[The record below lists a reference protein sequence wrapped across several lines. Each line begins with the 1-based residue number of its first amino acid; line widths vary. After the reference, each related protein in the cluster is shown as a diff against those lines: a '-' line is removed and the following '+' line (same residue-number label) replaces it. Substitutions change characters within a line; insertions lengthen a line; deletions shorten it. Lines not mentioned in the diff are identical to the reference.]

1 VSRVKDDSLRAP
13 FTALEGTTLGED
25 LPVGEDLAKRIEGL
39 VASGQ
44 LAPGSRLPSERDLAD
59 MLCVSR
65 LSVSQAI
72 RILVVRGVAESRRG
86 SGTYVT
92 SRALGSPSVPVDVNA
107 GSVDQL
113 AEFRLWLET
122 TGVVQAAMRAT
133 AEEVREAESALATI
147 RETAGDVLSWM
158 SADTRFHATLVRSAH
173 NPYLSSVYE
182 NVHSSFINREL
193 RRWVRSGEVPGWL
206 AASEGPALYAL
217 HEPLLD
223 AVRGHDPEM
232 ARIAVMRHHLVMA
245 RNLAESSD

>member
-1 VSRVKDDSLRAP
+1 VSRVKDDSLRVP
-13 FTALEGTTLGED
+13 FEALVGAAIGED
-25 LPVGEDLAKRIEGL
+25 LPVGEDLAKRIERL

-59 MLCVSR
+59 MLCISR

-92 SRALGSPSVPVDVNA
+92 SRGSLTVSLDVNA

-133 AEEVREAESALATI
+133 AEEVSEAESALAAI
-147 RETAGDVLSWM
+147 GESAGDVLSWM

-173 NPYLSSVYE
+173 NPYLSSVYD
-182 NVHSSFINREL
+182 NVHTSVINREL
-193 RRWVRSGEVPGWL
+193 RRWVRSGEVPAWL
-206 AASEGPALYAL
+206 RASEGPALYAL

-223 AVRGHDPEM
+223 AVRGRDPDT

-245 RNLAESSD
+245 RNLAASSD

>member
-1 VSRVKDDSLRAP
+1 LSRIKDDSLRAP
-13 FTALEGTTLGED
+13 FKALVGAAIGED
-25 LPVGEDLAKRIEGL
+25 LPLGEDLAKRVEGL
-39 VASGQ
+39 VASGK
-44 LAPGSRLPSERDLAD
+44 LAPGSRLPSERDFAD
-59 MLCVSR
+59 MLSVSR

-92 SRALGSPSVPVDVNA
+92 SRALESLSVPVDVDA
-107 GSVDQL
+107 GSIDQL

-133 AEEVREAESALATI
+133 AEEIGEAESALATL
-147 RETAGDVLSWM
+147 RESAGDVLSWM

-182 NVHSSFINREL
+182 NVHTSVINREV
-193 RRWVRSGEVPGWL
+193 RRWVRSGEVPAWL
-206 AASEGPALYAL
+206 GASEGPALYAL

-223 AVRGHDPEM
+223 AVRGRDPDT
-232 ARIAVMRHHLVMA
+232 ARIAVMRHHLVMTA
-245 RNLAESSD
+245 NLAASSD

>member
-13 FTALEGTTLGED
+13 FTALVGATLGED
-25 LPVGEDLAKRIEGL
+25 LPVGEDLARRVEGL

-59 MLCVSR
+59 MLRVSR

-72 RILVVRGVAESRRG
+72 RILVVRGMAESRRG

-92 SRALGSPSVPVDVNA
+92 SRAFGSPSVPVDVNA
-107 GSVDQL
+107 GSVDEL

-133 AEEVREAESALATI
+133 DGEVDEAESALAAT
-147 RETAGDVLSWM
+147 RDSAGDVLSWM

-182 NVHSSFINREL
+182 NVHTAVINREL
-193 RRWVRSGEVPGWL
+193 RRWVRSGQVPAWL
-206 AASEGPALYAL
+206 GASEGPALFAL
-217 HEPLLD
+217 HESLLD
-223 AVRGHDPEM
+223 AVRGRDPDT

-245 RNLAESSD
+245 RNLAGSSD